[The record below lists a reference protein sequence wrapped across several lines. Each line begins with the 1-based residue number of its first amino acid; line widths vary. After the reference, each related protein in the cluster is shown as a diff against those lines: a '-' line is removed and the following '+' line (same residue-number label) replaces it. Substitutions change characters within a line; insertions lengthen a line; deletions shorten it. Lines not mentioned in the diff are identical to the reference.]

1 VHLDFQLRFHV
12 LFHFIGA
19 VTVAVDYPAA
29 GRRRFGRVNWLG
41 LWTHYVKEVQRFVKV
56 ITQTVLAPVVTT
68 LLFLIIFKVAFGDI
82 RRDVGGVPFEQ
93 FLAPGLIMMA
103 VIQNSFM
110 NTSSSLLVSKIQG
123 NVVDILMPPLSPHEL
138 TIGYVMGGATRGVT
152 VAITTAIAMLAFAD
166 IQVAHLWAVLFYA
179 VGGAMLLSS
188 LGVIAGVWAE
198 KFDHMAVVTNF
209 VITPLAFLSGTFYSV
224 KRLPD
229 IWLSLSQWNP
239 FFYLIDGFRYGF
251 IGRHDGDLMTGVLVI
266 LGLNILLWTVCLR
279 IFKTGYKLK
288 A

>member
-1 VHLDFQLRFHV
+1 
-12 LFHFIGA
+12 
-19 VTVAVDYPAA
+19 VAVDYPAA